1 MKIENEHIECKGESV
16 EAEKNN
22 QNQEIDYKLIS
33 DNIRR
38 IREEKHISCK
48 ILAERINVTPSHIYK
63 LESGKSKPSLEV
75 IFKMKNVFRCSFD
88 DLLTEREGEP
98 EIKMP
103 VSRNVL
109 DAIGHMDRSVFDELV
124 VVLRNL

>member
-38 IREEKHISCK
+38 IREEKP
-48 ILAERINVTPSHIYK
+48 LQRWRIFW
-63 LESGKSKPSLEV
+63 GR
-75 IFKMKNVFRCSFD
+75 F
-88 DLLTEREGEP
+88 P
-98 EIKMP
+98 EIW
-103 VSRNVL
+103 
-109 DAIGHMDRSVFDELV
+109 E
-124 VVLRNL
+124 